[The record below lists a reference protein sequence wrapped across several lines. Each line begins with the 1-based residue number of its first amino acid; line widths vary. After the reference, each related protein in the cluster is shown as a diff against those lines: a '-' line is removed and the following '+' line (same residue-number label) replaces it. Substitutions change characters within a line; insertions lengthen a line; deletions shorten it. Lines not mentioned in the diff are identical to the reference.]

1 MRMKLSWEGIITTQV
16 ILIVLGILMLGG
28 CAGNKVKPEAKV
40 VIQKVIEKKLPLN
53 IANPTPLDLDHIQ
66 WIIVTEENV
75 DEIWQQIKDD
85 NEGVA
90 LFALRHGDYETLAMN
105 IAEIR
110 QLIGEY
116 VVILKQYKEYY
127 EEK

>member
-1 MRMKLSWEGIITTQV
+1 MKKV
-16 ILIVLGILMLGG
+16 IWLLPVMALFLVG

-40 VIQKVIEKKLPLN
+40 VIQKVIEKKLPLS
-53 IANPTPLDLDHIQ
+53 IANPTPLELDHIQ

-116 VVILKQYKEYY
+116 VIILKQYKEYY

>member
-1 MRMKLSWEGIITTQV
+1 MKKLIILLSV
-16 ILIVLGILMLGG
+16 MALFLVG
-28 CAGNKVKPEAKV
+28 CAGNKVKPESKV

-53 IANPTPLDLDHIQ
+53 IANPEPLNLDHVK
-66 WIIVTEENV
+66 WVIVTRENV
-75 DEIWQQIKDD
+75 DEVWAQIQAD

-90 LFALRHGDYETLAMN
+90 LFALRHGDYERLALN

-110 QLIGEY
+110 KLIGEY
-116 VVILKQYKEYY
+116 VIILKQYKEYY

>member
-1 MRMKLSWEGIITTQV
+1 MKKV
-16 ILIVLGILMLGG
+16 IWLLPVMALFLVG
-28 CAGNKVKPEAKV
+28 CAGNKVKPESKV

-53 IANPTPLDLDHIQ
+53 IANPTPLKLDHMQ

>member
-1 MRMKLSWEGIITTQV
+1 MKKV
-16 ILIVLGILMLGG
+16 IWLLPVMALFLVG
-28 CAGNKVKPEAKV
+28 CAGNKVQPEAKV

-53 IANPTPLDLDHIQ
+53 IANPEPLNLDHVE
-66 WIIVTEENV
+66 WVIVTRENI
-75 DEIWQQIKDD
+75 DEVWAQIEGD

-90 LFALRHGDYETLAMN
+90 LFALRHGDYERLAMN

-110 QLIGEY
+110 KLIGEY
-116 VVILKQYKEYY
+116 VIILKQYKEYY

>member
-1 MRMKLSWEGIITTQV
+1 MKKV
-16 ILIVLGILMLGG
+16 IWLLPVMALFLVG

-40 VIQKVIEKKLPLN
+40 VIQKVIEKKLPLS
-53 IANPTPLDLDHIQ
+53 IANPAPLELDHIQ

-90 LFALRHGDYETLAMN
+90 LFALRHGDYESLAMN

-110 QLIGEY
+110 QVIGEY

>member
-1 MRMKLSWEGIITTQV
+1 MKKV
-16 ILIVLGILMLGG
+16 IWLLPVMALFLVG
-28 CAGNKVKPEAKV
+28 CAGNKVKPEPKV

-53 IANPTPLDLDHIQ
+53 IANPTPLDLGHIQ

-75 DEIWQQIKDD
+75 EEIWQQIKDD
-85 NEGVA
+85 KEGVA

-116 VVILKQYKEYY
+116 VVILKQYKRYY
-127 EEK
+127 EEE